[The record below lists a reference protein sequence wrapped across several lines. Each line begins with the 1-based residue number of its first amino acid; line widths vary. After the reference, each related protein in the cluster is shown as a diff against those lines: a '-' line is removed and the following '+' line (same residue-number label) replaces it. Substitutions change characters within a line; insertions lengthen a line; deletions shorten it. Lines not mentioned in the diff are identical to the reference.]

1 MKIKTYNNL
10 EIELDLPDNVDT
22 TNLLALPALI
32 DPHVHFR
39 IPGGEHKED
48 WITAGSAAI
57 AGGVTTVF
65 DMPNNTP
72 PTTNRE
78 TLEKK
83 KAAMQKLFA
92 QSGIHIRYKL
102 WLGATPDNTNDIED
116 LRDEI
121 VGVKIFMGA
130 STGNLL
136 VADYEAQK
144 NIFKKCTEL
153 NLVAAVHAEDDEI
166 INAQKNKFPNATV
179 KDHGKIRPNIAAQ
192 TAVKKA
198 LDLARET
205 GVTLYILHVSTAEEI
220 ELIRQAKKEGVR
232 VFAEVT
238 PHHLFLTEE
247 AYETLGA
254 KAQMN
259 PPLRS
264 KNDQI
269 ALWEAIKDGTIDTIG
284 TDHAPHTLQEK
295 TLPYPQSPSGVPGIE
310 TYLPLLLDAYNA
322 GKITLEK
329 IVELTHTNPKKIFG
343 LKETDDWVLVDLNQV
358 KIIKNEEL
366 KTKCGW
372 SPFAGRELK
381 GAPKFTILNNIIYK
395 I

>member
-10 EIELDLPDNVDT
+10 EIELNLPGNADN

-72 PTTNRE
+72 PITNRE

-83 KAAMQKLFA
+83 KAAMLKLFE
-92 QSGIHIRYKL
+92 QSEIHIRYKL
-102 WLGATPDNTNDIED
+102 WLGATPDNANDIED
-116 LRDEI
+116 LRHEI

-136 VADYEAQK
+136 VANYEAQK
-144 NIFKKCTEL
+144 NIFKKCAEL

-166 INAQKNKFPNATV
+166 INAQKNKFSNATV
-179 KDHGKIRPNIAAQ
+179 EDHGKIRPNIAAQ

-198 LDLARET
+198 LYLARET

-220 ELIRQAKKEGVR
+220 ELICQAKKEGVR
-232 VFAEVT
+232 VFAETT
-238 PHHLFLTEE
+238 PHHLFLDET

-264 KNDQI
+264 KNDQT
-269 ALWEAIKDGTIDTIG
+269 ALWEAINDGTIDTIG

-295 TLPYPQSPSGVPGIE
+295 SLPYPNSPSGVPGIE
-310 TYLPLLLDAYNA
+310 TYLPLLLDAYNK

-329 IVELTHTNPKKIFG
+329 IVELTNKNLQKIFD
-343 LKETDDWVLVDLNQV
+343 LEKNSDWVLVNINEE
-358 KIIKNEEL
+358 KNIKNENL
-366 KTKCGW
+366 KTKCRW
-372 SPFAGRELK
+372 SPFDGWTLK
-381 GAPKFTILNNIIYK
+381 GWPKYTILKNKIYK

>member
-10 EIELDLPDNVDT
+10 EIEADLPPNTDT
-22 TNLLALPALI
+22 TNLTALPALI
-32 DPHVHFR
+32 DTHVHFR
-39 IPGGEHKED
+39 TPGAEYKEN
-48 WITAGSAAI
+48 WETGAKAAI
-57 AGGVTTVF
+57 AGGVTTVL

-72 PTTNRE
+72 SITTE
-78 TLEKK
+78 TILDEKIKLAEEQLK
-83 KAAMQKLFA
+83 KV
-92 QSGIHIRYKL
+92 GIPLRAYFY
-102 WLGATPDNTNDIED
+102 LGATLDN
-116 LRDEI
+116 LDEI
-121 VGVKIFMGA
+121 EKCKNKIIGVKVFMGA

-136 VADYEAQK
+136 VSNYEAQK
-144 NIFKKCTEL
+144 NIFKKCAEL
-153 NLVAAVHAEDDEI
+153 NLVVAVHAEDDDI
-166 INAQKNKFPNATV
+166 INTEKNKFPNATV
-179 KDHGKIRPNIAAQ
+179 NDHGKIRPNIAAQ

-198 LDLARET
+198 LVLARET
-205 GVTLYILHVSTAEEI
+205 GAILYILHSSTAEEI
-220 ELIRQAKKEGVR
+220 ELIRQAKKEGIS

-264 KNDQI
+264 KNDQK
-269 ALWEAIKDGTIDTIG
+269 ALWEAINDGTIDTIG

-295 TLPYPQSPSGVPGIE
+295 TLAYPQSPSGVPGVE

-322 GKITLEK
+322 GKITLQK
-329 IVELTHTNPKKIFG
+329 IVELTHTNPQKIFG
-343 LKETDDWVLVDLNQV
+343 LKENNDWVLVDL
-358 KIIKNEEL
+358 KELKKIKNENL

-372 SPFAGRELK
+372 SPFAGLELK
-381 GAPKFTILNNIIYK
+381 GFPKFTILNNIIYK